1 MIPASAKLL
10 AEFDAIEVWPAERRA
25 DTLHRIANLFLHY
38 ADGLTT
44 HQITLFDDVFSRLID
59 GVDLPSLARLG
70 QQLSQAKCALPQSIR
85 KLAFNENDSVA
96 TPILKSAD
104 IAPETLLEAA
114 RSCPRHRLTIARR
127 HQLDPSVSE
136 VLIQCGDTAVHHA
149 LAENLSARLS
159 EGSWAHLVQFGEND
173 EALAEKLARR
183 SDLQGPLKRKIQA
196 KVQDSRMRMLHAL
209 PQVMRDQIENT
220 IATADKGEIAGES
233 ETPDYAAALANMLEL
248 NRKGKLNDST
258 VNRFAVCRDYTN
270 VVAALAFLT
279 GSPVESIQ
287 PLVVSNNADGLV
299 LACKASRLNWSTTT
313 MVLKHRPVLA
323 QISPE
328 ELDKAK
334 KTFETFSLS
343 AAQRTMRF

>member
-1 MIPASAKLL
+1 MIPASATLL
-10 AEFDAIEVWPAERRA
+10 AEFDAIEAWPAERRA
-25 DTLHRIANLFLHY
+25 DTLHRIANLFLQY
-38 ADGLTT
+38 ADGLTA

-59 GVDLPSLARLG
+59 DVDVPSLTRLC
-70 QQLSQAKCALPQSIR
+70 QQLSRAKCALPQSIR

-96 TPILKSAD
+96 TPILKSGD
-104 IAPETLLEAA
+104 IAPELLLDAA

-127 HQLDPSVSE
+127 HQVDPSVSE
-136 VLIQCGDTAVHHA
+136 VLIQCGDTTVHHA

-159 EGSWAHLVQFGEND
+159 EGSWAELVQFGETD
-173 EALAEKLARR
+173 QALAEKLARR

-196 KVQDSRMRMLHAL
+196 KLQDSRMRLLHAL

-220 IATADKGEIAGES
+220 IATAEIAGES

-279 GSPVESIQ
+279 GSPVEAIQ